1 LDSEGATKSEPKSRN
16 PADPAIPGIEIN
28 PYGRPDSL
36 LFMQVRSGVDGRR
49 VRGEQRRSE
58 LLAATLVVIERDGV
72 AGVSHRAVAAAA
84 DVSVASITYHFPTLD
99 DLLVAALQSA
109 AEDLAV
115 ELHGRGSELG
125 ARPADELARL
135 IEHSVVRR
143 RGRTLAL
150 YELYVYAARRPE
162 LRETAGAW
170 LEPLTEI
177 ARTFTA
183 DPQRARLLV
192 AALDGLLMQALVG
205 VRELDQADVAAL
217 LEVLR

>member
-1 LDSEGATKSEPKSRN
+1 V
-16 PADPAIPGIEIN
+16 
-28 PYGRPDSL
+28 
-36 LFMQVRSGVDGRR
+36 QVRRGVDGRR
-49 VRGEQRRSE
+49 VRGEQRRGE
-58 LLAATLVVIERDGV
+58 LLAATLTVIERDGV
-72 AGVSHRAVAAAA
+72 AGVSHRAVAAVA
-84 DVSVASITYHFPTLD
+84 DVSIASITYHFPTLD
-99 DLLVAALQSA
+99 NLLVAALQSA
-109 AEDLAV
+109 AEDLAA

-150 YELYVYAARRPE
+150 YELYLFAARRPD

-177 ARTFTA
+177 ARAFTA
-183 DPQRARLLV
+183 DPQKARLLV
-192 AALDGLLMQALVG
+192 AALDGLLMQALIG
-205 VRELDQADVAAL
+205 ARDLDQADVAAL

>member
-1 LDSEGATKSEPKSRN
+1 MATESEPKTRKTV
-16 PADPAIPGIEIN
+16 DPAFPETKIN
-28 PYGRPDSL
+28 PYERPDSL
-36 LFMQVRSGVDGRR
+36 LFVQVSRGVDGRR

-58 LLAATLVVIERDGV
+58 LIKATLKVIERDGV
-72 AGVSHRAVAAAA
+72 AGVSHRVVAAEA
-84 DVSVASITYHFPTLD
+84 DASVASITYHFPTLD
-99 DLLVAALQSA
+99 DLLTAALLSA

-125 ARPADELARL
+125 LRPADELARL

-150 YELYVYAARRPE
+150 YELYLYAARRPE
-162 LRETAGAW
+162 LRQTAAAW

-183 DPQRARLLV
+183 DPQKAHLLV
-192 AALDGLLMQALVG
+192 AALDGLMMQTLIGA
-205 VRELDQADVAAL
+205 RDLDRADVAAL
-217 LEVLR
+217 IEVLR

>member
-1 LDSEGATKSEPKSRN
+1 VATKSEPKSRN
-16 PADPAIPGIEIN
+16 PADPAIPAGKIN
-28 PYGRPDSL
+28 PYRRPDSL
-36 LFMQVRSGVDGRR
+36 LFMQVRRGVDGRR

-99 DLLVAALQSA
+99 DLLVAALKSA

-150 YELYVYAARRPE
+150 YELYLYAARRSE
-162 LRETAGAW
+162 LRDAAGAW

-192 AALDGLLMQALVG
+192 AALDGLLMQALAG
-205 VRELDQADVAAL
+205 VRDLDQADVAAL
-217 LEVLR
+217 LEVLS

>member
-1 LDSEGATKSEPKSRN
+1 
-16 PADPAIPGIEIN
+16 
-28 PYGRPDSL
+28 
-36 LFMQVRSGVDGRR
+36 M
-49 VRGEQRRSE
+49 
-58 LLAATLVVIERDGV
+58 LAATLTVIERDGV
-72 AGVSHRAVAAAA
+72 AGVSHRAVAAEA

-99 DLLVAALQSA
+99 DLLVAALRSA

-135 IEHSVVRR
+135 IEHSAVRR

-150 YELYVYAARRPE
+150 YELYLYAARRPD
-162 LRETAGAW
+162 LREAAGAW

-177 ARTFTA
+177 ARALTA
-183 DPQRARLLV
+183 DPQKARLLV
-192 AALDGLLMQALVG
+192 AALDGLLIQALIG
-205 VRELDQADVAAL
+205 AREVDGRDLAAL

>member
-1 LDSEGATKSEPKSRN
+1 
-16 PADPAIPGIEIN
+16 
-28 PYGRPDSL
+28 
-36 LFMQVRSGVDGRR
+36 MQVRRVADGRR

-58 LLAATLVVIERDGV
+58 LLAATLAVIERDGV
-72 AGVSHRAVAAAA
+72 AGVSHRVVAAEA

-99 DLLVAALQSA
+99 ALLVAALQSA

-115 ELHGRGSELG
+115 ELDGRGSELG

-135 IEHSVVRR
+135 IEHSAVRR

-150 YELYVYAARRPE
+150 YELYLYAARRPD
-162 LRETAGAW
+162 LREAASAW

-177 ARTFTA
+177 ARAFA
-183 DPQRARLLV
+183 GDPQKARLLV
-192 AALDGLLMQALVG
+192 AALDGLLMHALIG
-205 VRELDQADVAAL
+205 ARDVDRRDLAAL

>member
-1 LDSEGATKSEPKSRN
+1 MDSEGATKSEPKSRK

-150 YELYVYAARRPE
+150 YDLYLYAARRPE

>member
-1 LDSEGATKSEPKSRN
+1 MLFVQVSRGA
-16 PADPAIPGIEIN
+16 
-28 PYGRPDSL
+28 
-36 LFMQVRSGVDGRR
+36 DGRR
-49 VRGEQRRSE
+49 ARGEQRRSE
-58 LLAATLVVIERDGV
+58 LLAATLAVIERDGV

-99 DLLVAALQSA
+99 DLLISALRSA

-150 YELYVYAARRPE
+150 YELYLYAARRPE

-177 ARTFTA
+177 ARTFTG
-183 DPQRARLLV
+183 DPVKARLLV
-192 AALDGLLMQALVG
+192 AALDGLLMQALIG
-205 VRELDQADVAAL
+205 AREVDRGDFAAL

>member
-1 LDSEGATKSEPKSRN
+1 
-16 PADPAIPGIEIN
+16 
-28 PYGRPDSL
+28 L
-36 LFMQVRSGVDGRR
+36 LFVQVRRGVDGRR
-49 VRGEQRRSE
+49 ARGEQRRNE
-58 LLAATLVVIERDGV
+58 LLAATLTVIERDGV
-72 AGVSHRAVAAAA
+72 AGVSHRAVAAVA

-150 YELYVYAARRPE
+150 YELYLYAARRPD
-162 LRETAGAW
+162 LRDTAGAW

-183 DPQRARLLV
+183 DPQKARLLV
-192 AALDGLLMQALVG
+192 AALDGLLMQALIG
-205 VRELDQADVAAL
+205 ARDLDQADVAAL